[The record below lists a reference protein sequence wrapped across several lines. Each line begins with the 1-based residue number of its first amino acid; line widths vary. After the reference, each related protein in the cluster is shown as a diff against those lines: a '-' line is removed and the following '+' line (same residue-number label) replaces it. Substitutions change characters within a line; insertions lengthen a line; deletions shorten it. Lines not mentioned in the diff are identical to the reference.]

1 MDFYVQQKVWY
12 EEKIITLKI
21 GKVFGLNLVS
31 SVSSYLSALVN
42 TENST
47 TYFRFQ
53 TNYKFDLA
61 FQNISKCHERIL
73 LLMNCSV
80 MWKVTKVG

>member
-21 GKVFGLNLVS
+21 GKVFWLNLVS

-47 TYFRFQ
+47 TNFRFQ
-53 TNYKFDLA
+53 NKLQIWFG
-61 FQNISKCHERIL
+61 FPEHQ
-73 LLMNCSV
+73 
-80 MWKVTKVG
+80 